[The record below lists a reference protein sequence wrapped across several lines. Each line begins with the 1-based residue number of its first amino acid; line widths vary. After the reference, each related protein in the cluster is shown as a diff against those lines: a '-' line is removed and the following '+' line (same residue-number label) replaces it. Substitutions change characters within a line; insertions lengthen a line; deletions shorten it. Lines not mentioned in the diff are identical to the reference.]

1 MVSENGFGKKR
12 ETYEVDHKLL
22 LKCMW
27 RKKVM
32 PEDLAT
38 MLDITVHE
46 LFYKMYMGNGFTKE
60 EINKIGRILE
70 LDNIELDRLK
80 LKGDNDES

>member
-12 ETYEVDHKLL
+12 EIYEVDHKLL

-32 PEDLAT
+32 PEDLAK

-60 EINKIGRILE
+60 EINKISRILE
-70 LDNIELDRLK
+70 LNNIELDRLK
-80 LKGDNDES
+80 LKGDNNES

>member
-32 PEDLAT
+32 PEDLAK

-70 LDNIELDRLK
+70 LNNIELDRLK
-80 LKGDNDES
+80 LKGDNNES

>member
-32 PEDLAT
+32 PEDLAK

-80 LKGDNDES
+80 LKGDNHES

>member
-1 MVSENGFGKKR
+1 MVGENGFSKKR
-12 ETYEVDHKLL
+12 ETYGVDHKLL

-32 PEDLAT
+32 PEDLVK

-60 EINKIGRILE
+60 EINKIGHILE
-70 LDNIELDRLK
+70 LNNIELDRLK

>member
-12 ETYEVDHKLL
+12 EIYEVDHKLL

-32 PEDLAT
+32 PEDLAKK
-38 MLDITVHE
+38 LDVTVHE

-70 LDNIELDRLK
+70 LNNIELDRLK
-80 LKGDNDES
+80 LKGDNNES

>member
-1 MVSENGFGKKR
+1 MVSENGFSKKR

-32 PEDLAT
+32 PEDLAKK
-38 MLDITVHE
+38 LDITVHE

-60 EINKIGRILE
+60 EINKSKE
-70 LDNIELDRLK
+70 E
-80 LKGDNDES
+80 

>member
-12 ETYEVDHKLL
+12 EIYEVDHKLL
-22 LKCMW
+22 LNCMW

-32 PEDLAT
+32 PEDLAKN
-38 MLDITVHE
+38 LDITVHE

-60 EINKIGRILE
+60 EINKIGHILE

-80 LKGDNDES
+80 LKGDSNES

>member
-22 LKCMW
+22 LRCMW

-32 PEDLAT
+32 PEDLAKK
-38 MLDITVHE
+38 LDITVHE

-80 LKGDNDES
+80 PKGDNNES

>member
-32 PEDLAT
+32 PEDLAKK
-38 MLDITVHE
+38 LDITVHE

-60 EINKIGRILE
+60 EINKIGCILE

-80 LKGDNDES
+80 LKGDNNES

>member
-1 MVSENGFGKKR
+1 MVSENGFSKKR

-32 PEDLAT
+32 PEDLAKK
-38 MLDITVHE
+38 LDITVHE

-60 EINKIGRILE
+60 ENNKIGQILE

-80 LKGDNDES
+80 LKGDNNES

>member
-12 ETYEVDHKLL
+12 EIYEVDHKLL

-32 PEDLAT
+32 PEDLAK

-70 LDNIELDRLK
+70 LNNIELDRLK
-80 LKGDNDES
+80 LKGDNNES